1 MKLPVPA
8 EVQEA
13 LDDTRESMEQMTA
26 SLDRIEGLLVKI
38 LDALTS

>member
-13 LDDTRESMEQMTA
+13 LDDTRGSMEKMTA
-26 SLDRIEGLLVKI
+26 SLDRIEVLLEKI
-38 LDALTS
+38 LVALTS